1 MIKEDSL
8 LSSGFK
14 EGLFIGVGDGKNTRS
29 WKDPWVGADSL
40 SAKFSRIFAM
50 STNKVPLI
58 DDVGL
63 FAH

>member
-40 SAKFSRIFAM
+40 SAKIFE
-50 STNKVPLI
+50 SFCNE
-58 DDVGL
+58 
-63 FAH
+63 H